1 MKKSLIALAALA
13 VVSAA
18 SAQSTVTISGL
29 LDFSAIGN
37 GKITTNTASTKTNN
51 TGAQNNFSTGQVSF
65 AGTEDLGG
73 GLTASFVINS
83 NITGALATTSFGD
96 RDTNVALAGG
106 FGTVRVGRF
115 IPAAAYGFNTVN
127 PSTYV
132 GSIYSI
138 GQTKAVAAA
147 RLGTTTTSFERNDNN
162 VQYTSPAF
170 NGLTL
175 NVNHSTTSTD
185 SSILA
190 GEAKTQQTGL
200 SVAYAKGPLSVAVGI
215 NNRSVDAVGTST
227 TAVGDK
233 LDADLNWISASYDL
247 GVAKLIAAHVT
258 REDKTTVAAGTV
270 TTGADI
276 KVTNLGVH
284 VPMGAFTFTAAVYS
298 GKNAAGTGVT
308 DDTKLSGNQLS
319 VRYAL
324 SKRTFAYA
332 LVGTNKIAAD
342 SGNTAGITFKETGSA
357 FGLVHSF

>member
-13 VVSAA
+13 AVSAA
-18 SAQSTVTISGL
+18 SAQSTVTLSGL
-29 LDFSAIGN
+29 VDFSAIGS
-37 GKITTNTASTKTNN
+37 GKITTQTSSVKTQN
-51 TGAQNNFSTGQVSF
+51 TGAQNNFSTGQVSL

-73 GLTASFVINS
+73 GLTASFVIN
-83 NITGALATTSFGD
+83 TGIVSATTSTVFGD
-96 RDTNVALAGG
+96 RDKNLALTGG
-106 FGTVRVGRF
+106 FGTVRIGRF

-138 GQTKAVAAA
+138 GQTKAVAEA

-162 VQYTSPAF
+162 IQYTSPTVS
-170 NGLTL
+170 GLTL
-175 NVNHSTTSTD
+175 NANYSTTSSD

-200 SVAYAKGPLSVAVGI
+200 SVAYANGPLSVAVGI

-270 TTGADI
+270 TTGVDI

-284 VPMGAFTFTAAVYS
+284 VPMGAFTLTAAVYS
-298 GKNAAGTGVT
+298 GKNKVSALST

-332 LVGTNKIAAD
+332 LTGTNKIAAD
-342 SGNTAGITFKETGSA
+342 SGNTVNATFKETGSA
-357 FGLVHSF
+357 LGLVHSF

>member
-18 SAQSTVTISGL
+18 SAQSSVTISGL

-37 GKITTNTASTKTNN
+37 GKITTQTSTVKTNN
-51 TGAQNNFSTGQVSF
+51 TGAQNNFSTGQVSIN
-65 AGTEDLGG
+65 GTEDLGG
-73 GLTASFVINS
+73 GLKASFVINS
-83 NITGALATTSFGD
+83 AITGLAATGFGD
-96 RDTNVALAGG
+96 RDTNLALAGG

-127 PSTYV
+127 PTTYV

-138 GQTKAVAAA
+138 GQTKAVDAA

-162 VQYTSPAF
+162 VQYTSPTV

-175 NVNHSTTSTD
+175 NVNYSTTSSD

-200 SVAYAKGPLSVAVGI
+200 SVSYANGPLNVAVGV

-227 TAVGDK
+227 TLVGDK
-233 LDADLNWISASYDL
+233 LDADLNWVSASYDL
-247 GVAKLIAAHVT
+247 GVAKLIAAHVM
-258 REDKTTVAAGTV
+258 RDDKTTVAAGTV
-270 TTGADI
+270 TNNVDI
-276 KVTNLGVH
+276 AVTNLGVS

-298 GKNAAGTGVT
+298 GKNKVSALST
-308 DDTKLSGNQLS
+308 DNTKLSGNQLS
-319 VRYAL
+319 ARYAL

-332 LVGTNKIAAD
+332 IVGTNKIAAD
-342 SGNTAGITFKETGSA
+342 SGNTLNATFKETGSA